1 MIKKINYDIIFN
13 CIYFPLLILNILGKI
28 VNISNT
34 TLESLTYIITL
45 LGLLFLLMIK
55 VIIDKMSIE
64 NMFAIF
70 ILSVI
75 FIIRVIVGN
84 DYTHTYMLVPFLIG
98 SQLLKSSNHT
108 FLKYSFWAKVSLLV
122 IVFSLGRI
130 GILPSTQVI
139 KSNGSVILSM
149 GFVHTNS
156 IGILGISILLDYIL
170 LNCRLYI
177 SSKNI
182 ILLFLFTIIIYQISL
197 SRNFLLLSLG
207 ILIGLL
213 SNKLLKN
220 DYLKKATLQIATSI
234 IFILGTFIWMYYNPN
249 NFIWS
254 GINKVLSNRPMLSK
268 YYFNFYGIKWLP
280 QNFERLSLD
289 RFWDKIEY
297 YLDNS
302 FVQILLSQGL
312 IIFILLFCFV
322 LFVQQTKRFDFVTS
336 LLIIFVYICLVIE
349 AIPFNIF
356 LLSPLFYQY
365 FDTRS
370 RDK

>member
-1 MIKKINYDIIFN
+1 MTKKINYDTVFN
-13 CIYFPLLILNILGKI
+13 WTYFPLLILNILEKL
-28 VNISNT
+28 VNVPNTGLISQ
-34 TLESLTYIITL
+34 TYTITMVGML
-45 LGLLFLLMIK
+45 FLFLLK
-55 VIIDKMSIE
+55 VIIDKMTVE
-64 NMFAIF
+64 NIFAIF
-70 ILSVI
+70 IVS
-75 FIIRVIVGN
+75 IILLLKLLIGSN
-84 DYTHTYMLVPFLIG
+84 YTHTYMLVPFLLG
-98 SQLLKSSNHT
+98 SQLLSNRNSS

-249 NFIWS
+249 NFI
-254 GINKVLSNRPMLSK
+254 
-268 YYFNFYGIKWLP
+268 
-280 QNFERLSLD
+280 
-289 RFWDKIEY
+289 
-297 YLDNS
+297 
-302 FVQILLSQGL
+302 
-312 IIFILLFCFV
+312 
-322 LFVQQTKRFDFVTS
+322 
-336 LLIIFVYICLVIE
+336 
-349 AIPFNIF
+349 
-356 LLSPLFYQY
+356 
-365 FDTRS
+365 
-370 RDK
+370 